1 MNILY
6 SHNESNIYMQIEL
19 PRYDNISFPSPKN
32 KPRINEVR
40 IYLLR
45 KEISKPTITPSVVA
59 KIISKTIS
67 NNSGIKSIR
76 SIRSSKGTNKLSIN
90 IRKGSDSSASSNY
103 EPILPT
109 KKVVADK
116 KQQRWATKNGILS
129 QYKVNE
135 SQSNDIQM
143 RAARFLR
150 KLSASFISSPKKYRS
165 PNAID
170 SYTINQINKNLL
182 QTFESSYS
190 YGKPK
195 LSANE

>member
-1 MNILY
+1 
-6 SHNESNIYMQIEL
+6 MQIEL

-59 KIISKTIS
+59 TIISKTIS
-67 NNSGIKSIR
+67 NNSGIKSF
-76 SIRSSKGTNKLSIN
+76 RSSKGTNKLSIN

-103 EPILPT
+103 EQILPT

-116 KQQRWATKNGILS
+116 KQQRWANKNGILS
-129 QYKVNE
+129 QYKNNE
-135 SQSNDIQM
+135 TLANDIQM
-143 RAARFLR
+143 RAARYLR

-195 LSANE
+195 LSDNE